1 MTQRL
6 PFPAS
11 DDGPPQETLLGTS
24 QETPQG
30 DPWHAFG
37 YLVSG
42 VLMYG
47 LLGWFTDRWLG
58 TTFVVVIG
66 ILLGAGLGIYMT
78 YARFN
83 RPWQEQRR
91 TGQGHS

>member
-6 PFPAS
+6 PSPAPG
-11 DDGPPQETLLGTS
+11 DAHQDGPGN
-24 QETPQG
+24 TPRG

-42 VLMYG
+42 VLIYG
-47 LLGWFTDRWLG
+47 LLGWSVDRWLG

-66 ILLGAGLGIYMT
+66 ILLGAALGIYMT

-83 RPWQEQRR
+83 RPWQARR
-91 TGQGHS
+91 STGQDQS